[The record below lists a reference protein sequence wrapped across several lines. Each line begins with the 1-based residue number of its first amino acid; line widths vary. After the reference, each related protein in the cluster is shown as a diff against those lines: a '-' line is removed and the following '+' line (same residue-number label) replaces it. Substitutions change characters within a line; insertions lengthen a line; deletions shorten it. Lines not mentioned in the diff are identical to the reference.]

1 MGTVGRQLSTSGES
15 DGIISRSM
23 RFVFD
28 RMKDIRQQYDV
39 SLKVLGACPP
49 GIASRHDLAMEGG
62 EREMATCCACHAT
75 MPCEEI

>member
-1 MGTVGRQLSTSGES
+1 MLGCHCPQVFAYGQSGSGKTFAMGTMGRQLSTSGES

-39 SLKVLGACPP
+39 SLKVPA
-49 GIASRHDLAMEGG
+49 
-62 EREMATCCACHAT
+62 ATPLMLLFLT
-75 MPCEEI
+75 IQ

>member
-1 MGTVGRQLSTSGES
+1 MGTMGRQLSTSGES

-39 SLKVLGACPP
+39 SLKARAAC
-49 GIASRHDLAMEGG
+49 SRHHGRGLN
-62 EREMATCCACHAT
+62 
-75 MPCEEI
+75 IQ